1 MNEVVTAIILVPV
14 TISIPSSKIGTKGTQ
29 LTSRPKFIIVE
40 DNVEVQIAL
49 CLPNSIILSAL
60 NLLSLFILSL
70 ITYNKS
76 FQIAM
81 PEEMSTDPPKYTLQ
95 PFSASFHSHALFS
108 ITPNYFI
115 KTDINNQEIRT

>member
-81 PEEMSTDPPKYTLQ
+81 PEEMSTDPPKYTATVLSK
-95 PFSASFHSHALFS
+95 FSLTCTLF
-108 ITPNYFI
+108 NYT
-115 KTDINNQEIRT
+115 KLLYKN